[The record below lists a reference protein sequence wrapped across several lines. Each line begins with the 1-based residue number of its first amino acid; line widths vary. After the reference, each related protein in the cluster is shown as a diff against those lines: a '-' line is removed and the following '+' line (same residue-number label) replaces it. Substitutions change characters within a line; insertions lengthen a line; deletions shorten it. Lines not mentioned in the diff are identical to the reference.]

1 VVTIVREDNKVVG
14 ETLIAAQAGSRQ
26 LLGAAALPSLYDDSY
41 PRLGCSG
48 RCGGDHSRNG
58 DLDAGLPLVSGDQH
72 RHWPRRLP
80 EACISGTSCAPVR
93 DDDVENKRP
102 LGLS

>member
-58 DLDAGLPLVSGDQH
+58 DLDAGLPLVSGVSIGIG
-72 RHWPRRLP
+72 RGGCRRPVSLALAAP
-80 EACISGTSCAPVR
+80 PSEMTTWKTSGR
-93 DDDVENKRP
+93 WD
-102 LGLS
+102 